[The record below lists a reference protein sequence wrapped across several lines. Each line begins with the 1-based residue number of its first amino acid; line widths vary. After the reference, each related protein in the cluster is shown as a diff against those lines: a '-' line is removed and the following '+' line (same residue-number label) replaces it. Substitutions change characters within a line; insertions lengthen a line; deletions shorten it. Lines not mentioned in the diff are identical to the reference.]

1 MALYSKYEIVAKVV
15 EIGLIPMFYHSDLE
29 IAKKKSLR
37 PLSRQD
43 QNSWSL
49 PTEDTRPLWFSPS

>member
-29 IAKKKSLR
+29 IAKKSL
-37 PLSRQD
+37 
-43 QNSWSL
+43 
-49 PTEDTRPLWFSPS
+49 